1 MHPARTVA
9 SALLL
14 FTGVAHLV
22 KYFASSGADGAGMA
36 VFGGIYFA
44 LGVLLRRPGAWP
56 LWLAA
61 ALPAVGGLGGA
72 GLLRQSFDPVLA
84 LFVVIDVLVVACCVW
99 LLLARRR
106 A

>member
-1 MHPARTVA
+1 
-9 SALLL
+9 
-14 FTGVAHLV
+14 
-22 KYFASSGADGAGMA
+22 
-36 VFGGIYFA
+36 
-44 LGVLLRRPGAWP
+44 
-56 LWLAA
+56 
-61 ALPAVGGLGGA
+61 VGGLGGA